1 MKEKGGNRANLAQE
15 GEENPFHLLFLW
27 GAGRSSHKSPLFSI
41 LAANFPGVNDPGRPK
56 PDGVRFAHEAQRPEC
71 ADIGK

>member
-27 GAGRSSHKSPLFSI
+27 GAGQSSHKSPLFSI
-41 LAANFPGVNDPGRPK
+41 LAANFLRVNDPE
-56 PDGVRFAHEAQRPEC
+56 DGNIVRYRNDKQNANEARRRF
-71 ADIGK
+71 

>member
-27 GAGRSSHKSPLFSI
+27 GAGQSSHKSPLFSI
-41 LAANFPGVNDPGRPK
+41 LAANFLRVNDPG
-56 PDGVRFAHEAQRPEC
+56 GVNIVSISQ
-71 ADIGK
+71 

>member
-27 GAGRSSHKSPLFSI
+27 VAGQSSHKSPLFSI
-41 LAANFPGVNDPGRPK
+41 LAANFLRVKNPGEENIVRYRNDKQNANEARR
-56 PDGVRFAHEAQRPEC
+56 RF
-71 ADIGK
+71 